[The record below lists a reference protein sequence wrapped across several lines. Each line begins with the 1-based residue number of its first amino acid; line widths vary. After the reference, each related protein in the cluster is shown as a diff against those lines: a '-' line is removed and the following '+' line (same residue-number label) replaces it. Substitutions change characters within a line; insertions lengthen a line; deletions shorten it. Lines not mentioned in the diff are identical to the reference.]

1 MTATTFAP
9 APPAVQPCLRVAL
22 RLDHADL
29 FGTLEWVLATARR
42 TGLTLD
48 HLHLPDGQ
56 PGGTPRWLHL
66 AATASEADR
75 LDLFMRRVENGV
87 DVLEVVTLDGGK
99 SGQPGLAAGL
109 SAALSVDYAAPGSA
123 ATGSNS
129 MPSSAAAQVSRTIE
143 TKSRTYGL
151 PSMADGTVA

>member
-1 MTATTFAP
+1 MPASTFAP
-9 APPAVQPCLRVAL
+9 SQPALQPCLRLAL
-22 RLDHADL
+22 RLDPADL

-42 TGLTLD
+42 TGLTLA
-48 HLHLPDGQ
+48 HLHLPDSQ
-56 PGGTPRWLHL
+56 SGGTPRWLRL

-87 DVLEVVTLDGGK
+87 DVLEVVTLDGTDPEEAKQADGVV
-99 SGQPGLAAGL
+99 P
-109 SAALSVDYAAPGSA
+109 DYAALAS
-123 ATGSNS
+123 ATGSSS